1 MKSLRWVP
9 ILSILGLAFALAGCA
24 ETMQTAAPGAGKT
37 VLRIASPF
45 KAGHILVDAAQKFK
59 ELVGQGSGGRLD
71 VQIDAGTKSEEVINK
86 ANRTGEIE
94 MQSNGTMFLQD
105 YAPPYYFFTGPYV
118 MKDFEHY
125 MRAWNGKLGQAAR
138 AQLEKNDLK
147 YLATIYRGLRQ
158 MTTKKPVYTPA
169 DVYGLKLRLP
179 NVPTWLT
186 VWKAM
191 DASPIAVPLPEL
203 YNSLKTGRAESSEGD
218 LPQISSFK
226 LDEVQTHLIITNHL
240 VQTGGILI
248 HKPFFDRLS
257 KADQDLIVKAAKETE
272 EWANNKIKTGE
283 AGILVDLQRKGMQV
297 VIPDA
302 ESFRVK
308 AKAAVVDVDDGHG
321 FVQSGI
327 WGDHWVVGRDVPM
340 GEDFVVIHGDAE
352 KLTQVLLNLVRNAIE
367 AARES
372 SQPEVVFETAVA
384 PLRVRAASGRT
395 RPLARLSVLD
405 NGPGIPESMLPRL
418 FTPFATSK
426 AHGTGLGL
434 AISRRIV
441 EAHGGRIEV
450 RNRAGGGAEAA
461 VYLPL
466 ADS

>member
-1 MKSLRWVP
+1 MKSLRWAP
-9 ILSILGLAFALAGCA
+9 ILSILVLALVLSGCA

-45 KAGHILVDAAQKFK
+45 KPGHILVDAAQKFK

-138 AQLEKNDLK
+138 AQLEKNDLR

-186 VWKAM
+186 VWRAM

-203 YNSLKTGRAESSEGD
+203 YDSLKTGRAESSEGD
-218 LPQISSFK
+218 LPQIASFK
-226 LDEVQTHLIITNHL
+226 LNEVQTHLIITNHL

-257 KADQDLIVKAAKETE
+257 KADQDLIVKATKETE
-272 EWANNKIKTGE
+272 DWANNKIKTGE
-283 AGILVDLQRKGMQV
+283 AAILVDLQRKGMQV

-308 AKAAVVDVDDGHG
+308 ARPAVEELFKKEWSVTT
-321 FVQSGI
+321 
-327 WGDHWVVGRDVPM
+327 WR
-340 GEDFVVIHGDAE
+340 E
-352 KLTQVLLNLVRNAIE
+352 VLA
-367 AARES
+367 
-372 SQPEVVFETAVA
+372 
-384 PLRVRAASGRT
+384 
-395 RPLARLSVLD
+395 
-405 NGPGIPESMLPRL
+405 
-418 FTPFATSK
+418 
-426 AHGTGLGL
+426 
-434 AISRRIV
+434 
-441 EAHGGRIEV
+441 
-450 RNRAGGGAEAA
+450 
-461 VYLPL
+461 Y
-466 ADS
+466 

>member
-1 MKSLRWVP
+1 MKSLRWAP
-9 ILSILGLAFALAGCA
+9 ILSSLVLALALAGCA
-24 ETMQTAAPGAGKT
+24 ETMQTAAPGGGKT
-37 VLRIASPF
+37 VIRIASPF

-59 ELVGQGSGGRLD
+59 ELVGQRSGGRLD

-138 AQLEKNDLK
+138 AQLEKSDLK

-203 YNSLKTGRAESSEGD
+203 YDSLKTGRAESSEGD
-218 LPQISSFK
+218 LPQIASFK
-226 LDEVQTHLIITNHL
+226 LNEVQTHLIITNHL

-248 HKPFFDRLS
+248 HKPFFDKLP

-272 EWANNKIKTGE
+272 DWANSKIKSGE
-283 AGILVDLQRKGMQV
+283 AAILVHLQRKGMQV

-302 ESFRVK
+302 ETFRVK
-308 AKAAVVDVDDGHG
+308 ARPAVEELFKKEWSVTTW
-321 FVQSGI
+321 Q
-327 WGDHWVVGRDVPM
+327 
-340 GEDFVVIHGDAE
+340 E
-352 KLTQVLLNLVRNAIE
+352 VLA
-367 AARES
+367 
-372 SQPEVVFETAVA
+372 F
-384 PLRVRAASGRT
+384 
-395 RPLARLSVLD
+395 
-405 NGPGIPESMLPRL
+405 
-418 FTPFATSK
+418 
-426 AHGTGLGL
+426 
-434 AISRRIV
+434 
-441 EAHGGRIEV
+441 
-450 RNRAGGGAEAA
+450 
-461 VYLPL
+461 
-466 ADS
+466 